1 MGIQLVVSKGRR
13 IFLPNIKLFPQIRHP
28 VCVKTADLHFHVHM
42 SLQFVM
48 SSTMSILYMSDPKGR
63 RHRRARAYLPRRR
76 VASEVGK
83 HSREPVVDFVQCQLF
98 FWRFE
103 DGLVKQSDRKISY
116 EHTSTKYTH
125 SFTSPNTK
133 REERKN
139 GREKEEIWSKKAKGG
154 FSQYELRLMAVFN
167 SSMAKF
173 KMELS
178 NCFEFLFLFPYRN
191 INLLVIHKAE
201 SKRNAKHFTS

>member
-1 MGIQLVVSKGRR
+1 MALGSKANARSVRSAAARNTRAGFYFTQCRKGR
-13 IFLPNIKLFPQIRHP
+13 K
-28 VCVKTADLHFHVHM
+28 
-42 SLQFVM
+42 
-48 SSTMSILYMSDPKGR
+48 
-63 RHRRARAYLPRRR
+63 
-76 VASEVGK
+76 
-83 HSREPVVDFVQCQLF
+83 
-98 FWRFE
+98 
-103 DGLVKQSDRKISY
+103 
-116 EHTSTKYTH
+116 
-125 SFTSPNTK
+125 
-133 REERKN
+133 EERK
-139 GREKEEIWSKKAKGG
+139 RKMWSKKSKGG

>member
-1 MGIQLVVSKGRR
+1 MEQ
-13 IFLPNIKLFPQIRHP
+13 NN
-28 VCVKTADLHFHVHM
+28 C
-42 SLQFVM
+42 
-48 SSTMSILYMSDPKGR
+48 
-63 RHRRARAYLPRRR
+63 
-76 VASEVGK
+76 
-83 HSREPVVDFVQCQLF
+83 
-98 FWRFE
+98 
-103 DGLVKQSDRKISY
+103 KISY
-116 EHTSTKYTH
+116 QHKTRSQFYFARYK
-125 SFTSPNTK
+125 K

-139 GREKEEIWSKKAKGG
+139 EKEEIWSKKSKGE
-154 FSQYELRLMAVFN
+154 FSQYELRLMVVFN

>member
-1 MGIQLVVSKGRR
+1 
-13 IFLPNIKLFPQIRHP
+13 
-28 VCVKTADLHFHVHM
+28 
-42 SLQFVM
+42 
-48 SSTMSILYMSDPKGR
+48 
-63 RHRRARAYLPRRR
+63 
-76 VASEVGK
+76 
-83 HSREPVVDFVQCQLF
+83 
-98 FWRFE
+98 
-103 DGLVKQSDRKISY
+103 VKQSDCKISY
-116 EHTSTKYTH
+116 EHTGTKCSH
-125 SFTSPNTK
+125 SFTLPNTK
-133 REERKN
+133 RKEKKEERK
-139 GREKEEIWSKKAKGG
+139 KEEIWSKKSKGG

>member
-1 MGIQLVVSKGRR
+1 M
-13 IFLPNIKLFPQIRHP
+13 
-28 VCVKTADLHFHVHM
+28 
-42 SLQFVM
+42 
-48 SSTMSILYMSDPKGR
+48 
-63 RHRRARAYLPRRR
+63 
-76 VASEVGK
+76 E
-83 HSREPVVDFVQCQLF
+83 
-98 FWRFE
+98 
-103 DGLVKQSDRKISY
+103 QSDCKISY
-116 EHTSTKYTH
+116 QHTRTKHAH
-125 SFTSPNTK
+125 SFTLPDTK
-133 REERKN
+133 KKRKERKN
-139 GREKEEIWSKKAKGG
+139 EKEEIWSKKSKRG

>member
-1 MGIQLVVSKGRR
+1 MALWSKA
-13 IFLPNIKLFPQIRHP
+13 I
-28 VCVKTADLHFHVHM
+28 
-42 SLQFVM
+42 
-48 SSTMSILYMSDPKGR
+48 
-63 RHRRARAYLPRRR
+63 ARS
-76 VASEVGK
+76 V
-83 HSREPVVDFVQCQLF
+83 
-98 FWRFE
+98 
-103 DGLVKQSDRKISY
+103 
-116 EHTSTKYTH
+116 TSTPVQNALTVLLCQIYK
-125 SFTSPNTK
+125 K
-133 REERKN
+133 RKERKN
-139 GREKEEIWSKKAKGG
+139 EKEEIWSKKSKGG

>member
-1 MGIQLVVSKGRR
+1 MLAVFQEIPGWPCGAKRLQDQL
-13 IFLPNIKLFPQIRHP
+13 PAHQY
-28 VCVKTADLHFHVHM
+28 KTC
-42 SLQFVM
+42 SQF
-48 SSTMSILYMSDPKGR
+48 YF
-63 RHRRARAYLPRRR
+63 ARY
-76 VASEVGK
+76 K
-83 HSREPVVDFVQCQLF
+83 
-98 FWRFE
+98 
-103 DGLVKQSDRKISY
+103 KK
-116 EHTSTKYTH
+116 
-125 SFTSPNTK
+125 K

-139 GREKEEIWSKKAKGG
+139 EKEEIWSKKSKGG